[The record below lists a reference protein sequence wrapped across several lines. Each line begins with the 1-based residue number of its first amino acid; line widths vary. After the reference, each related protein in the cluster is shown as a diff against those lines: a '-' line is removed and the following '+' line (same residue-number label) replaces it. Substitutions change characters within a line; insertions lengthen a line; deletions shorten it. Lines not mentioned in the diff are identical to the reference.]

1 MLTIETRR
9 AARYCDEVCQRAD
22 YALQHKLE
30 CTTFARLPT
39 TMAFQSE
46 ADTEEQFP
54 QHPVFAHA
62 HKDGVGLWV
71 TVEGRIDCEY
81 VETLVI
87 WHRLAF

>member
-30 CTTFARLPT
+30 CTTFARFPT

-62 HKDGVGLWV
+62 HKGPMGHYR
-71 TVEGRIDCEY
+71 GP
-81 VETLVI
+81 
-87 WHRLAF
+87 HRLRVRRNFGDMA